1 MQSYKISRITCAED
15 TTLKIMW
22 HHLRLIFLFQCVSK
36 CFPHQKMK
44 SCSLFITSQF
54 NLKCREFRVTSG
66 SIQILPTKL
75 CGTIQSS
82 KKVYFNFFYRITF
95 FSLPKIKSC
104 SSSISLQ
111 CNFKHRLFYC
121 IASDKIQKLIIYS
134 AQSSM

>member
-1 MQSYKISRITCAED
+1 MQSYKISRIACAED

-22 HHLRLIFLFQCVSK
+22 HHLRLIFLFQCVSE
-36 CFPHQKMK
+36 CFRHQKMK

-82 KKVYFNFFYRITF
+82 KKFILM
-95 FSLPKIKSC
+95 FSIELHLSLFQKSNHALLPLAYNVTSNVGC
-104 SSSISLQ
+104 
-111 CNFKHRLFYC
+111 YC